1 MINID
6 LLIAWGAAY
15 KKVEAGE
22 IIFKEGCE
30 ANFYHQLESGI
41 IKWVNIDES
50 GTEFIHNIITAGE
63 SFGELPLF
71 DDQPYAACAIAVT
84 DAVILRLHKSSFC
97 QLLHENPEILFS
109 FTKLMS
115 ERLRYK
121 FFISKEVASHKPEQT
136 LSSLLSHFKKS
147 NLHLCA
153 ECSQLKLTRQQLASM
168 TGMRVETVIRTMRTM
183 HEQGKLKIEKGRV
196 YC

>member
-1 MINID
+1 MKMINID

-84 DAVILRLHKSSFC
+84 DAVILRLHKSSF
-97 QLLHENPEILFS
+97 F
-109 FTKLMS
+109 
-115 ERLRYK
+115 
-121 FFISKEVASHKPEQT
+121 
-136 LSSLLSHFKKS
+136 
-147 NLHLCA
+147 
-153 ECSQLKLTRQQLASM
+153 
-168 TGMRVETVIRTMRTM
+168 
-183 HEQGKLKIEKGRV
+183 
-196 YC
+196 